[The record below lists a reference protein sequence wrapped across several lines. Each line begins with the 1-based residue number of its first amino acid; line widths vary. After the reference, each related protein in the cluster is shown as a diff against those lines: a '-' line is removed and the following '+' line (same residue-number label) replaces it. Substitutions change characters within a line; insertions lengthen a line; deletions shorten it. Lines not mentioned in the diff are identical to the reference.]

1 MTTFTNTNTAT
12 APVSFDSLLEKMLPR
27 FRYFAKRV
35 LRLKSDNYD
44 DAVQDMT
51 AIAFDLYRSLVRR
64 GKPAYYSPIM
74 RFAVKYYR
82 IGRRFMGANTVD
94 VLAERTQ
101 ILGRCTV
108 SSLST
113 FVNPNESE
121 FMQDRRQVD
130 VADDVQWRID
140 YETWLAKQTPKDQ
153 EIIRLLAMG
162 ETLCNTARKAG
173 VSHSCICQYRKRYA
187 ACWNDFIADKN
198 ESA

>member
-82 IGRRFMGANTVD
+82 IGRRCMGANTVD
-94 VLAERTQ
+94 VLSERTQ
-101 ILGRCTV
+101 ILERCTV
-108 SSLST
+108 SPLST
-113 FVNPNESE
+113 FVNPDESE
-121 FMQDRRQVD
+121 FMQDRRQPDIAEEVHWK
-130 VADDVQWRID
+130 VD
-140 YETWLAKQTPKDQ
+140 YETWLQKQMPKDR

-162 ETLCNTARKAG
+162 ETISNTARKVG
-173 VSHSCICQYRKRYA
+173 VSHSSICQYRKRYA
-187 ACWNDFIADKN
+187 DSWDNFIAD
-198 ESA
+198 EELV

>member
-1 MTTFTNTNTAT
+1 MTTSINTA
-12 APVSFDSLLEKMLPR
+12 APVSFDVLLIKMLPR
-27 FRYFAKRV
+27 FKYFARRV
-35 LRLKSDNYD
+35 MRLKADNYD

-51 AIAFDLYRSLVRR
+51 AIAYELYRSLIRR

-108 SSLST
+108 SPLST
-113 FVNPNESE
+113 FVNPDESE
-121 FMQDRRQVD
+121 FMLDRRQPD
-130 VADDVQWRID
+130 IAEEVQWKVD
-140 YETWLAKQTPKDQ
+140 YETWLQKQTPQDQ

-173 VSHSCICQYRKRYA
+173 VSHSSICQYRKRYA
-187 ACWNDFIADKN
+187 KSWQEFIADKDRP
-198 ESA
+198 A